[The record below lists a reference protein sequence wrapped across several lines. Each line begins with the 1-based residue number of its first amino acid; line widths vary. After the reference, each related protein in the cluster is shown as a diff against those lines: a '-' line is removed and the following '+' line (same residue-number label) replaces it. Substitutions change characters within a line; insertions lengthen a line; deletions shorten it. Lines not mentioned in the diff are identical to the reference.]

1 MWIRKNYYGLLQEL
15 AQLSRLHQSCKSPTS
30 SQGNAAP
37 GRRFMISTDHGNILR
52 KKEENSLFAQ

>member
-1 MWIRKNYYGLLQEL
+1 MWIWKNYYGLLQEL

-37 GRRFMISTDHGNILR
+37 GRSFMINTLR